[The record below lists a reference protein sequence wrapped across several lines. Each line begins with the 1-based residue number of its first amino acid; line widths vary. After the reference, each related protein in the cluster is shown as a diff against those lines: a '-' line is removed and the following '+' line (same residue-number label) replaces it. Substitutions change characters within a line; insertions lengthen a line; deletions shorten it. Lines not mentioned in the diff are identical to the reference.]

1 MKKPHAPQGIRGPA
15 LPVSNGNYSPAS
27 QRADQNSTTL
37 GSRAATRARFTS
49 DPVTG
54 ADVAQQSYRT
64 TWRAH
69 MSAETREDGLA
80 ALDAGLQAG
89 DEAPLSV
96 DESRLLTQW
105 AGEGKEA
112 PMPRPTCGVCCIRDR
127 CCRRAVNL
135 ALRWLEEI
143 ATGTSRAG
151 RWRTCGRHR
160 PDLMPRL
167 AEQFS
172 RDSDAGVR
180 YELAQFWLPTRPD
193 EAVDLMIDGPRR
205 GRP

>member
-1 MKKPHAPQGIRGPA
+1 MANNRIELLA
-15 LPVSNGNYSPAS
+15 
-27 QRADQNSTTL
+27 
-37 GSRAATRARFTS
+37 
-49 DPVTG
+49 
-54 ADVAQQSYRT
+54 
-64 TWRAH
+64 AH
-69 MSAETREDGLA
+69 MSAGTREDGLA

-105 AGEGKEA
+105 LARERSAYAQAYLWRLLYSGPLLPE
-112 PMPRPTCGVCCIRDR
+112 
-127 CCRRAVNL
+127 AVNL
-135 ALRWLEEI
+135 ALRWLEELQLGHRG
-143 ATGTSRAG
+143 AALAYLR
-151 RWRTCGRHR
+151 RHR

-193 EAVDLMIDGPRR
+193 EAVDLMIDALAGADHEGFDAMTFEICEYGKSTHLERLGKLDADAGGNSGF
-205 GRP
+205 GRVAEALRSRLEGD